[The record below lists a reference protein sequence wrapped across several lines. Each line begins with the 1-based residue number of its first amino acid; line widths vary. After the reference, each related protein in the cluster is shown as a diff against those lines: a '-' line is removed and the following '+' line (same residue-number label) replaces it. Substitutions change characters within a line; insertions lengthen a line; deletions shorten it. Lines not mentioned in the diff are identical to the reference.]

1 MICENHQ
8 CPRMD
13 LWRVLG
19 RRVGEGAE
27 ILLEDREG
35 SYLAKRWGKSGGVID
50 IFVMTA
56 ELALGEEQT
65 AP

>member
-1 MICENHQ
+1 MN
-8 CPRMD
+8 

-19 RRVGEGAE
+19 RRGGEGDK
-27 ILLEDREG
+27 ILLEAREG

-50 IFVMTA
+50 IVVMTA
-56 ELALGEEQT
+56 ELALDEEQT